1 MRPARRSR
9 RDGFRRR
16 PDPGLD
22 ARRSGFASPS
32 VSLDDA
38 YDWIDRQGPDS
49 PDLLEAIAAVDDGV
63 LSLIPYLYQ
72 PTVRGLHLAK
82 VPALLQAATHP
93 EPPLRLPV
101 FDELFSA
108 ADALLHGSRA
118 EQQLVLERFP
128 STASTPQTV
137 LGYPVEIDGPVDPDA
152 ARHALGLGDEPF
164 CVYLCRVDAGKGV
177 LDLVE
182 RFRAFRQRRGGG
194 RLVIAGPVIDKPPV
208 VDGVDV
214 LGRIPTEH
222 KFGLLAAA
230 DVLINPSPHESFSC
244 SCPRHFSSAPPRWST
259 DGVCRCASTVR
270 TAMAGS
276 GTPDRPTSTSPSGDC
291 SMTHRYGIAWRLP
304 GGPTSSRCSPG
315 MPCAPGGRAS
325 SVRSAEF
332 AKIRGRQR
340 PHRPVDPDDEVGKQ
354 TDGESLEHGEA
365 EQHSVGS
372 RAEVLVDKVVT
383 ELADKDQSQQ

>member
-1 MRPARRSR
+1 M
-9 RDGFRRR
+9 
-16 PDPGLD
+16 
-22 ARRSGFASPS
+22 
-32 VSLDDA
+32 
-38 YDWIDRQGPDS
+38 
-49 PDLLEAIAAVDDGV
+49 

-164 CVYLCRVDAGKGV
+164 CVYLGCVDAG
-177 LDLVE
+177 
-182 RFRAFRQRRGGG
+182 RASSISWSVSGRSVSGGGG

-230 DVLINPSPHESFSC
+230 DVLINPSPHESFSFVVPEAFLVGTC
-244 SCPRHFSSAPPRWST
+244 AGQRMVSA
-259 DGVCRCASTVR
+259 A
-270 TAMAGS
+270 A
-276 GTPDRPTSTSPSGDC
+276 
-291 SMTHRYGIAWRLP
+291 
-304 GGPTSSRCSPG
+304 
-315 MPCAPGGRAS
+315 RA
-325 SVRSAEF
+325 
-332 AKIRGRQR
+332 
-340 PHRPVDPDDEVGKQ
+340 
-354 TDGESLEHGEA
+354 L
-365 EQHSVGS
+365 
-372 RAEVLVDKVVT
+372 
-383 ELADKDQSQQ
+383 

>member
-1 MRPARRSR
+1 MTPTITFVSPRYGADVVGGAEQGARSYATRMAAEGWNIRVLSSCARSSVTWEDHDAPGTTIEEGVEVTR
-9 RDGFRRR
+9 FRVRR
-16 PDPGLD
+16 PRDPGLD
-22 ARRSGFASPS
+22 ARSAQLFASPS

-137 LGYPVEIDGPVDPDA
+137 LGYPVEIDGPVNPDA
-152 ARHALGLGDEPF
+152 ARRALGLGDEPF
-164 CVYLCRVDAGKGV
+164 CVYLGRVDAGKGV

-230 DVLINPSPHESFSC
+230 DVLINPSPHESFSFVVPEAFLVGTPALVNGWC
-244 SCPRHFSSAPPRWST
+244 LPLREHCENSRGGLWYTGVADFDAALGRLLDDAPFRDHLAANGRAYTESMFSWDA
-259 DGVCRCASTVR
+259 VR
-270 TAMAGS
+270 TRWES
-276 GTPDRPTSTSPSGDC
+276 
-291 SMTHRYGIAWRLP
+291 IL
-304 GGPTSSRCSPG
+304 
-315 MPCAPGGRAS
+315 GR
-325 SVRSAEF
+325 VN
-332 AKIRGRQR
+332 
-340 PHRPVDPDDEVGKQ
+340 
-354 TDGESLEHGEA
+354 
-365 EQHSVGS
+365 
-372 RAEVLVDKVVT
+372 
-383 ELADKDQSQQ
+383 